1 MLYNHGLL
9 IHFSYMVY
17 GAIKKNPTKDQD
29 LNKDHLLPVQM
40 VSTDHY
46 ILRDQGRLDHR
57 KGKSYP
63 SDIYSGGC
71 VLIDHVSGYMRIKNQ
86 VAINATENI
95 KAKITFER
103 EQKSQGIMINVYNT
117 DNGIFN
123 TSNFMEELLKK

>member
-46 ILRDQGRLDHR
+46 ILRAPGRLYHT
-57 KGKSYP
+57 KGKSDK
-63 SDIYSGGC
+63 SDMYSGGC
-71 VLIDHVSGYMRIKNQ
+71 VLIDHASGYKSIKQQ
-86 VAINATENI
+86 VAINNTKTV
-95 KAKITFER
+95 KAKLTFER
-103 EQKSQGIMINVYNT
+103 
-117 DNGIFN
+117 
-123 TSNFMEELLKK
+123 